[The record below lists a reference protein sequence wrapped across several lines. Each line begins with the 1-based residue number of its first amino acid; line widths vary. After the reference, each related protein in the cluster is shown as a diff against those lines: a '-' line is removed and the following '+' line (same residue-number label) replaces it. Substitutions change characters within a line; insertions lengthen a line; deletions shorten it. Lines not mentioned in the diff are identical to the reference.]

1 MKSKVNPLLEDFY
14 IPPYCKIRCEHY
26 LPAIERLVERSLM
39 EVDKIAANQDTPTF
53 ENVIEALERSST
65 DLDRVLGVFYP
76 MLSADAD
83 EALMELSLKVSPLLS
98 DYSTRVSLN
107 RRLFARIRA
116 VYDKRNELSLSREQF
131 SLLEKTYFSFI
142 RSGANLE
149 GEGRN
154 RYAEISK
161 RLSELTTR
169 FGQNVKK
176 ELTVYAL
183 ELNAEQT
190 AGLPDWLV
198 EQAAE
203 NARSRKS
210 EAPYVITLEAPE
222 YTTFMRLSPFDDLR
236 RKLYRMYNGRNCSGD
251 FSNIEVIKEIVALRL
266 ELARLLGYET
276 FAHYR
281 LERSMAKT
289 PDAVFNLLDSLRK
302 AYAPALKRELNE
314 LEKFAGEEITPWNYA
329 YHFDQLR
336 KARYDFEPELMRPY
350 FELSAVTKGV
360 FGLASRLYGINFSE
374 RTDVDVYNP
383 DVKVF
388 EVTDADGSVL
398 GLLMTDFFPR
408 PGRKSPGAWM
418 TDIREADGS
427 VRPIVNIVMNF
438 TKPGADRPS
447 LLLPGEVTT
456 FLHEFG
462 HALHSLLTRVR
473 YSSIAGTNVFR
484 DFVEFPSQFNENFFS
499 SPEFINSFARH
510 YQTGESMPAD
520 LLKRLRSSQQFGVA
534 YACMRQLNFGFLDMA
549 FHTVREPIDNVE
561 AMETRAIDPVRIFSA
576 EPGLLVSTSFG
587 HIFSGGYAAGYYS
600 YKWAEV
606 LDADAFSLFKSAGVF
621 NAELASKLRSQVL
634 ERGAADDPEVL
645 YVNFAGR
652 PASID
657 ALLERD
663 GIKG

>member
-1 MKSKVNPLLEDFY
+1 MENRVNPLLEDFY
-14 IPPYCKIRCEHY
+14 IPPYAEISCEHFM
-26 LPAIERLVERSLM
+26 PAIETFVECSLM
-39 EVDKIAANQDTPTF
+39 EVDKIASNPDAPTF
-53 ENVIEALERSST
+53 ENTIEALEHSGSC
-65 DLDRVLGVFYP
+65 LDRVLGVFYP

-98 DYSTRVSLN
+98 DYSTKVSLN
-107 RRLFARIRA
+107 RQLFARIKS
-116 VYDKRNELSLSREQF
+116 VYNRRNELSLSREQL
-131 SLLEKTYFSFI
+131 SLLEKTYFSFT

-149 GEGRN
+149 GEDRK

-176 ELTVYAL
+176 ELAVYSL
-183 ELNAEQT
+183 ELSAEQT
-190 AGLPDWLV
+190 TGLPDWLV

-203 NARSRKS
+203 NARSRKAD
-210 EAPYVITLEAPE
+210 APFVITLEAPE
-222 YTTFMRLSPFDDLR
+222 YMTFMRLSPFDDLR
-236 RKLYRMYNGRNCSGD
+236 RKLYRMYNGRNCSGE
-251 FSNIEVIKEIVALRL
+251 FSNIEVIKEIVSLRL

-289 PDAVFNLLDSLRK
+289 PDAVFKLLNNLRK
-302 AYAPALKRELNE
+302 AYAPALKRELDE

-329 YHFDQLR
+329 YHFDRLR
-336 KARYDFEPELMRPY
+336 KARYDFDPELMRPY
-350 FELSAVTKGV
+350 FELSSVTKGV
-360 FGLASRLYGINFSE
+360 FGLASRLYGINFRE
-374 RTDVDVYNP
+374 RTDVEAYNP
-383 DVKVF
+383 DVKAY

-418 TDIREADGS
+418 TDIREANGS

-484 DFVEFPSQFNENFFS
+484 DFVEFPSQFNENFFT

-510 YQTGESMPAD
+510 YQTGEAMPAD
-520 LLKRLRSSQQFGVA
+520 LLKRLRSSQQFGAA
-534 YACMRQLNFGFLDMA
+534 YACMRQLNFGFLDMT
-549 FHTVREPIDNVE
+549 FHSVREPIDNIE
-561 AMETRAIDPVRIFSA
+561 AIESRAIDPVRIFPA
-576 EPGLLVSTSFG
+576 EPGMLVATSFG

-645 YVNFAGR
+645 YMNFAGR

-663 GIKG
+663 GIA

>member
-1 MKSKVNPLLEDFY
+1 MENRVNPLLEDFY
-14 IPPYCKIRCEHY
+14 IPPYAEISCEHFV
-26 LPAIERLVERSLM
+26 PAIETFVERSLM
-39 EVDKIAANQDTPTF
+39 EVDKIASNPDAPTF
-53 ENVIEALERSST
+53 ENTIEALEHSGSG
-65 DLDRVLGVFYP
+65 LDRVLGVFYP

-98 DYSTRVSLN
+98 DYSTKVSLN
-107 RRLFARIRA
+107 RQLFARIKS
-116 VYDKRNELSLSREQF
+116 VYNRRNELSLSREQL
-131 SLLEKTYFSFI
+131 SLLEKTYFSFT

-149 GEGRN
+149 GEDRK

-176 ELTVYAL
+176 ELAVYSL
-183 ELNAEQT
+183 ELSAEQT
-190 AGLPDWLV
+190 TGLPDWLV

-203 NARSRKS
+203 NARSRKAD
-210 EAPYVITLEAPE
+210 APFVITLEAPE
-222 YTTFMRLSPFDDLR
+222 YMTFMRLSPFDDLR
-236 RKLYRMYNGRNCSGD
+236 RKLYRMYNGRNCSGE
-251 FSNIEVIKEIVALRL
+251 FSNIEVIKEIVSLRL

-289 PDAVFNLLDSLRK
+289 PDAVFKLLNNLRK
-302 AYAPALKRELNE
+302 AYAPALKRELDE

-329 YHFDQLR
+329 YHFDRLR
-336 KARYDFEPELMRPY
+336 KARYDFDPELMRPY
-350 FELSAVTKGV
+350 FELSSVTKGV
-360 FGLASRLYGINFSE
+360 FGLASRLYGINFRE
-374 RTDVDVYNP
+374 RTDVEVYNP
-383 DVKVF
+383 DVKAY

-418 TDIREADGS
+418 TDIREANGS

-484 DFVEFPSQFNENFFS
+484 DFVEFPSQFNENFFT

-510 YQTGESMPAD
+510 YQTGEAMPAD
-520 LLKRLRSSQQFGVA
+520 LLKRLRSSQQFGAA

-549 FHTVREPIDNVE
+549 FHSVREPIDNIE
-561 AMETRAIDPVRIFSA
+561 AIESRAIDPVRIFPA
-576 EPGLLVSTSFG
+576 EPGMLVATSFG

-645 YVNFAGR
+645 YMNFAGR

-663 GIKG
+663 GIA